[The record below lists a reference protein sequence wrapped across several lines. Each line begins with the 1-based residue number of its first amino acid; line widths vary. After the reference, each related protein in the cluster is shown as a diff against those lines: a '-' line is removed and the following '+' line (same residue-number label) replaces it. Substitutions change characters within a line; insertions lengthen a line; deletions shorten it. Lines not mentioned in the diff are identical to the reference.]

1 MASFNPKKIDIS
13 KINSGVEYADGDGIS
28 PSAINDPIEGTLY
41 SQIITD
47 NLSQAP
53 DVSEANQYGTVGV
66 SFVDGNI
73 VNGVQTKKLKFS
85 NLKGKDGTNGVSII
99 NATAGTPTITDETTI
114 TPITFEFS
122 DTTTKTVNVS
132 AQKGKT
138 GETGATGKTGATGP
152 RGATGAKILSTTLI
166 GEASNGGYKYQ
177 QTFDDGSIATF
188 VAPRGPAGKDGG
200 VTDYNNLTS
209 KPIINQDILA
219 NGFTPVEN
227 TYYRHTGNTSE
238 TYTKGVIYYYDGA
251 VFKAIDGSGSGGGS
265 ANYTKIE
272 STIPTSAWVSIA
284 PSWIGQNALTWSVR
298 ESAYYTQG
306 GTEDLGLVIG
316 STYTATLTIDGTDYT
331 PEYSNVMEA
340 DGMNAYVAQFNSSVM
355 LQILD
360 HCAGFDT
367 QGNFT
372 VGNGYYV
379 MVMLVGETV
388 PSSIIVKSFS
398 GAEKI
403 SAAIENSAIKV
414 NSAVKMFIDYSG
426 KIKAVGKASGSLTV
440 SANAI
445 PTVEIPYAIE
455 ITDTNVEGL
464 FEIIN
469 SYVPDISK
477 IPTQQQADWAQ
488 TDDTAVDYIKNKPA
502 IPEIPTIP
510 TNLPQTANG
519 STTQTWAKGETTIEV
534 SDSSIT
540 LTSDIDI
547 ILSYEGE
554 ITGTFTTGKFTL
566 QANPALT
573 KNVTFK
579 YKIKQT
585 SGYGQINIIN
595 NYRIPKRT
603 YSSNYLRE
611 NTLVLTSVW
620 VSSSAYSQYPYQA
633 EISITDLDWLKKRL
647 PVKPVE
653 SIGKITADVVFD
665 VAEALSGIFAP
676 VCSVVKPASDNEDV
690 KVIIYASEVP
700 SASSITIPTI
710 KLTYEGTCGV

>member
-47 NLSQAP
+47 NLSQTP
-53 DVSEANQYGTVGV
+53 DVSEANQYGAVGV
-66 SFVDGNI
+66 SFVDGDI

-272 STIPTSAWVSIA
+272 STIPTTAWVSSA
-284 PSWIGQNALTWSVR
+284 PSWIGQNALTWSVNN
-298 ESAYYTQG
+298 SAYYTQG

-360 HCAGFDT
+360 HCAGFDAE
-367 QGNFT
+367 GNFT
-372 VGNGYYV
+372 LGNGYYV
-379 MVMLVGETV
+379 MVIPIGETV

-398 GAEKI
+398 GVGSVTAII
-403 SAAIENSAIKV
+403 SNSAIKV
-414 NSAVKMFIDYSG
+414 NSAVTMYIDYNG
-426 KIKAVGKASGSLTV
+426 KIKAVGKANGSLTV

-445 PTVEIPYAIE
+445 PTVDIPYAIE
-455 ITDTNVEGL
+455 ISDTNTEGL
-464 FEIIN
+464 FEVIN
-469 SYVPDISK
+469 SYVP
-477 IPTQQQADWAQ
+477 T
-488 TDDTAVDYIKNKPA
+488 
-502 IPEIPTIP
+502 IPETPTA
-510 TNLPQTANG
+510 LPQKTSAVKTGTWTAGEEHINIFDNDITSTSDVDVNISHNG
-519 STTQTWAKGETTIEV
+519 EIIGELANSGAFTITSEVVPTSDIQFTYKVKQTNGIGQINVINSYVPSISIPDTIVESVNGQSGAVIVPLPKIKTITNTSANVSITGSESTYLFTV
-534 SDSSIT
+534 SDSDVT
-540 LTSDIDI
+540 TSSFIRLYPADN
-547 ILSYEGE
+547 
-554 ITGTFTTGKFTL
+554 TTETWL
-566 QANPALT
+566 N
-573 KNVTFK
+573 
-579 YKIKQT
+579 
-585 SGYGQINIIN
+585 
-595 NYRIPKRT
+595 
-603 YSSNYLRE
+603 E
-611 NTLVLTSVW
+611 NTL
-620 VSSSAYSQYPYQA
+620 
-633 EISITDLDWLKKRL
+633 
-647 PVKPVE
+647 
-653 SIGKITADVVFD
+653 
-665 VAEALSGIFAP
+665 
-676 VCSVVKPASDNEDV
+676 
-690 KVIIYASEVP
+690 
-700 SASSITIPTI
+700 SSIITEASGMFTFQVGTNTLPTSFNI
-710 KLTYEGTCGV
+710 KYIIESPQ

>member
-47 NLSQAP
+47 NLSQTP
-53 DVSEANQYGTVGV
+53 DVSEANQYGAVGV
-66 SFVDGNI
+66 SFVDGDI

-251 VFKAIDGSGSGGGS
+251 VFKAIDGSGSGGGGS

-272 STIPTSAWVSIA
+272 STIPTTAWVSSA
-284 PSWIGQNALTWSVR
+284 PSWIGQNSLTWSTYHNG
-298 ESAYYTQG
+298 YYIQG

-331 PEYSNVMEA
+331 PEYSNVVEA
-340 DGMNAYVAQFNSSVM
+340 DGMNAYVAQFNSSVI
-355 LQILD
+355 LQVLD
-360 HCAGFDT
+360 HCARFDT
-367 QGNFT
+367 AGNFT
-372 VGNGYYV
+372 LGNGYYV
-379 MVMLVGETV
+379 MVMLIGETV
-388 PSSIIVKSFS
+388 PSSVIVKSFS
-398 GAEKI
+398 GVGGSSAII
-403 SAAIENSAIKV
+403 SNSAIKV
-414 NSAVKMFIDYSG
+414 NSAVTMYIDYSG
-426 KIKAVGKASGSLTV
+426 KIKAVGKANGSLTV

-445 PTVEIPYAIE
+445 PTVDIPYAIE
-455 ITDTNVEGL
+455 ISDTNTEGL

-469 SYVPDISK
+469 SYVPEMPK
-477 IPTQQQADWAQ
+477 IPTQQQADWEQ
-488 TDDTAVDYIKNKPA
+488 TDNTAVDYIKNK
-502 IPEIPTIP
+502 PEIPTIP

-603 YSSNYLRE
+603 YSSNYLQV

-676 VCSVVKPASDNEDV
+676 VCSVVKPESDNEDV

>member
-47 NLSQAP
+47 NLSQTP
-53 DVSEANQYGTVGV
+53 DVSEANQYGAVGV
-66 SFVDGNI
+66 SFVDGDI

-272 STIPTSAWVSIA
+272 STIPTTAWVSSA
-284 PSWIGQNALTWSVR
+284 PSWIGQNALTWSVNN
-298 ESAYYTQG
+298 SAYYTQG

-360 HCAGFDT
+360 HCAGFDAE
-367 QGNFT
+367 GNFT
-372 VGNGYYV
+372 LGNGYYV
-379 MVMLVGETV
+379 MVIPIGETV

-398 GAEKI
+398 GVGSVTAII
-403 SAAIENSAIKV
+403 SNSAIKV
-414 NSAVKMFIDYSG
+414 NSAVTMYIDYNG
-426 KIKAVGKASGSLTV
+426 KIKAVGKANGSLTV

-445 PTVEIPYAIE
+445 PTVDIPYAIE
-455 ITDTNVEGL
+455 ISDTNTEGL
-464 FEIIN
+464 FEVIN
-469 SYVPDISK
+469 SYVP
-477 IPTQQQADWAQ
+477 T
-488 TDDTAVDYIKNKPA
+488 
-502 IPEIPTIP
+502 IPETPTA
-510 TNLPQTANG
+510 LPQKTSAVKTGTWTAGEEHINIFDNDITSTSDVDVNISHNG
-519 STTQTWAKGETTIEV
+519 EIIGELANSGAFTITSEVVPTSDIQFTYKVKQTNGIGQINVINSYVPSIPDTIVESVNGQSGAVIVPLPKIKTITNTSANVSITGSESTYLFTV
-534 SDSSIT
+534 SDSDVT
-540 LTSDIDI
+540 TSSFIRLYPADN
-547 ILSYEGE
+547 
-554 ITGTFTTGKFTL
+554 TTETWL
-566 QANPALT
+566 N
-573 KNVTFK
+573 
-579 YKIKQT
+579 
-585 SGYGQINIIN
+585 
-595 NYRIPKRT
+595 
-603 YSSNYLRE
+603 E
-611 NTLVLTSVW
+611 NTL
-620 VSSSAYSQYPYQA
+620 
-633 EISITDLDWLKKRL
+633 
-647 PVKPVE
+647 
-653 SIGKITADVVFD
+653 
-665 VAEALSGIFAP
+665 
-676 VCSVVKPASDNEDV
+676 
-690 KVIIYASEVP
+690 
-700 SASSITIPTI
+700 SSIITEASGMFTFQVGTNTLPTSFNI
-710 KLTYEGTCGV
+710 KYIIESPQ